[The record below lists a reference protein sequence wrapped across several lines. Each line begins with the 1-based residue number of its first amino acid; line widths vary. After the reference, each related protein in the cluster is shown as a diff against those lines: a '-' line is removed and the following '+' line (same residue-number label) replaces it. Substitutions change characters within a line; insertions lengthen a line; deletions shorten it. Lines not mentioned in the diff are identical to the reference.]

1 MASVSPNIPVS
12 LWAKLTLGTHLPLPF
27 LAVAL
32 KTQRHS
38 VCHLETCLLG
48 KKEREKRKSS
58 LMYCFKSFLYPVA
71 VVAYEDS
78 LAESLYCMNAVKEMY
93 VPFSKQLLLCSLAS
107 FA

>member
-1 MASVSPNIPVS
+1 
-12 LWAKLTLGTHLPLPF
+12 
-27 LAVAL
+27 
-32 KTQRHS
+32 
-38 VCHLETCLLG
+38 
-48 KKEREKRKSS
+48 
-58 LMYCFKSFLYPVA
+58 MYCFKSFLYPVA